1 MHNQLILAVEKRK
14 ADPNTVRGFDARAQK
29 SSGTTSTRT
38 SRGTA
43 SQPTSYATS
52 IRRW

>member
-1 MHNQLILAVEKRK
+1 MHNPLILTATRRK
-14 ADPNTVRGFDARAQK
+14 ADPNTVRGFDARAPK

-43 SQPTSYATS
+43 SQPTSSATS
-52 IRRW
+52 IRQW